1 MVSIEQAKGS
11 GEGRRSGLTAAA
23 RARGSSLML
32 LGVFAVV
39 VIALLITTPAFANLN
54 NISNVLQQNS
64 IIGIVACGM
73 LLMIIL
79 GGFDLSVGAVGA
91 MSSVVAATLIV
102 HVSTAAGVVVALL
115 LGLAVGLVNGFFIA
129 ILGMSPFVVTLGTQT
144 VVTGFLFV
152 ATKAKPVYGVPASFT
167 QLGLGKV
174 GPIPIALMFFVGAVV
189 FVWVLLRFSKFG
201 HLIYAVGGNREAARL
216 AGINVPFIIIVTYG
230 IGALLAALAGIIL
243 LGQTG
248 IGQPNSATTWPLSAI
263 AAVVVGGVPLSG
275 GVGRVGWV
283 VLGTLLLGVIANA
296 LNLTGVSAY
305 WQPVVSGLV
314 ILGAVGIDS
323 YQRKR
328 RARR

>member
-1 MVSIEQAKGS
+1 MASTHASAG
-11 GEGRRSGLTAAA
+11 GTGRWNELLTAM
-23 RARGSSLML
+23 RARGSSVLL
-32 LGVFAVV
+32 LGIF
-39 VIALLITTPAFANLN
+39 ALLVLILLVSTPAFGNVG

-91 MSSVVAATLIV
+91 MSSVVAAVLIV
-102 HVSTAAGVVVALL
+102 HVNTTVGIVVALL
-115 LGLAVGLVNGFFIA
+115 AGLGVGLLNGFFIA
-129 ILGMSPFVVTLGTQT
+129 GLGMSPFVVTLGTQT
-144 VVTGFLFV
+144 VVNGALYV
-152 ATKAKPVYGVPASFT
+152 ATKAKPVYGVPPEFT
-167 QLGLGKV
+167 KLGLGKI
-174 GPIPIALMFFVGAVV
+174 GPVPIALLFFVGTVLL
-189 FVWVLLRFSKFG
+189 VWILLRFSRFG
-201 HLIYAVGGNREAARL
+201 HHIYAVGGNPAAARL
-216 AGINVPFIIIVTYG
+216 AGINVPFVIVVTYG

-275 GVGRVGWV
+275 GSGKVGWA

-328 RARR
+328 RAQR

>member
-1 MVSIEQAKGS
+1 LASIHAGP
-11 GEGRRSGLTAAA
+11 GPDDRRRQLLTAIQT
-23 RARGSSLML
+23 RGSSLIL
-32 LGVFAVV
+32 LGIFAVLV
-39 VIALLITTPAFANLN
+39 LVLLVTTPAFGNVG

-91 MSSVVAATLIV
+91 MSSVVAAALIV
-102 HVSTAAGVVVALL
+102 HVNTTVGIVVALL
-115 LGLAVGLVNGFFIA
+115 AGLGVGLLNGFFIA
-129 ILGMSPFVVTLGTQT
+129 GLGMSPFVVTLGTQT
-144 VVTGFLFV
+144 VVNGALYV
-152 ATKAKPVYGVPASFT
+152 ATKAKPVYGVPPSFT
-167 QLGLGKV
+167 QIGLGKI
-174 GPIPIALMFFVGAVV
+174 GPVPIALLFFLGTIV
-189 FVWVLLRFSKFG
+189 FVWILLRFSTFG
-201 HLIYAVGGNREAARL
+201 HFIYAVGGNPTAARL
-216 AGINVPFIIIVTYG
+216 AGINVPFVIIVTYG

-275 GVGRVGWV
+275 GTGRVSWA

-296 LNLTGVSAY
+296 LNLTGVSPY

-328 RARR
+328 RTLR